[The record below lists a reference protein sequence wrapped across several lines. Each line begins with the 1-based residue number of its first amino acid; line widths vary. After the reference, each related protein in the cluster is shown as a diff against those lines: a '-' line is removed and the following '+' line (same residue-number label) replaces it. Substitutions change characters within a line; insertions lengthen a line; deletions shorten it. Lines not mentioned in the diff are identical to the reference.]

1 MVKTG
6 AWHSH
11 AWRQQCDDCS
21 YGAVSF
27 AGCRTSGKDHGQ
39 QNVFEHPMLSGGVSG
54 GSGVYE
60 KCGSDLHYFS
70 YGTDDFCGDQLFRL
84 SVPGK

>member
-11 AWRQQCDDCS
+11 AWRRQCDDCS

-60 KCGSDLHYFS
+60 NVGLTCIISHMALMILRGSTISFICS
-70 YGTDDFCGDQLFRL
+70 
-84 SVPGK
+84 GK